1 MSNDNSSDEEL
12 DAQARLDAKA
22 LKEQIAEADSETL
35 RLLFTEARS
44 HNGWRDKPVAEE
56 TLRRLY
62 DIMKFGPTSMNQQ
75 PLRIVFVQSQEAK
88 EKLKPALSEGNVAK
102 TMAAPVC
109 AILGYD
115 LEFYKELPKIFPPA
129 PNAWKRFAENPEG
142 AELQAFR
149 NGTLQAAYFMIA
161 ARAVGL
167 DVGPMGGFD
176 AAKVDESFLAGTT
189 IKSNF
194 LCNLGYAD
202 ETKIFRRLPRLTFDE
217 VAKIL

>member
-1 MSNDNSSDEEL
+1 
-12 DAQARLDAKA
+12 
-22 LKEQIAEADSETL
+22 
-35 RLLFTEARS
+35 
-44 HNGWRDKPVAEE
+44 
-56 TLRRLY
+56 
-62 DIMKFGPTSMNQQ
+62 
-75 PLRIVFVQSQEAK
+75 
-88 EKLKPALSEGNVAK
+88 
-102 TMAAPVC
+102 MAAPVC

-167 DVGPMGGFD
+167 DVGPMSGFNN
-176 AAKVDESFLAGTT
+176 AKVDEAFFAGTT
-189 IKSNF
+189 IRSNF

>member
-1 MSNDNSSDEEL
+1 MSNDNLSDEER

-22 LKEQIAEADSETL
+22 LKEQIAEADPETL

-88 EKLKPALSEGNVAK
+88 QKLKPALSEGNVAK

-115 LEFYKELPKIFPPA
+115 LEFYRELPKIFPPA
-129 PNAWKRFAENPEG
+129 PNAWKSFAENPKG

-167 DVGPMGGFD
+167 DVGPMGGFN
-176 AAKVDESFLAGTT
+176 ATKVDEAFLAGTT

-202 ETKIFRRLPRLTFDE
+202 ETKIFRRLPRLEFDE